1 MSESNEGHLEDL
13 EIEEYIK
20 IHSAGVQQLLID
32 LKSVFEKHKETLYEE
47 QFFAVW
53 NETPLSKKIHEDGR
67 TMYHAL
73 VLIAE
78 KGFGIRL

>member
-1 MSESNEGHLEDL
+1 M
-13 EIEEYIK
+13 
-20 IHSAGVQQLLID
+20 LID
-32 LKSVFEKHKETLYEE
+32 LKGVFEKHKETLYEE